1 MTTTTEIMRVLAWSL
16 LHFVWQGAAI
26 AAVAAA
32 LMFVFRKPAT
42 RYLVGIGALVLMLVS
57 FGVTFALVSGGPNA
71 PAEVSASGAPVAAS
85 LPGLGAIASPGS
97 GVAAQAVG
105 ASDGGFLW
113 IARGWLA

>member
-71 PAEVSASGAPVAAS
+71 PRRPVTPTNDRLPSRKPAET
-85 LPGLGAIASPGS
+85 
-97 GVAAQAVG
+97 
-105 ASDGGFLW
+105 D
-113 IARGWLA
+113 RG